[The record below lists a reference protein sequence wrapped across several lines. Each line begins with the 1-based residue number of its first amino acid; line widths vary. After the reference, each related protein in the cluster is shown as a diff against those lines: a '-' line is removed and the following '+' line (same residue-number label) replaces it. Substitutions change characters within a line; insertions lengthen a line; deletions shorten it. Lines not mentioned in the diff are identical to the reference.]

1 MFSILTKRIYEKP
14 DNKDGYRVLVDRLW
28 PRGIS
33 KDEAKLDEWVK
44 EIAPSNELRKSFD
57 HQPEKMP
64 EFKKKYLD
72 EIEGNELAEEFRSS
86 ILEEL
91 SKGTVTLLYG
101 AKDEENNNA
110 VVLKEWIEKKRKGK

>member
-91 SKGTVTLLYG
+91 NKGTVTLLYG

>member
-57 HQPEKMP
+57 HQPEKMA

-91 SKGTVTLLYG
+91 NKGTVTLLYG

-110 VVLKEWIEKKRKGK
+110 VVLKEWIKKKGKGK

>member
-33 KDEAKLDEWVK
+33 KDEAKLDEWAK

-57 HQPEKMP
+57 HKPEKMP
-64 EFKKKYLD
+64 EFKEKYLY
-72 EIEGNELAEEFRSS
+72 EIEANEVATEFENI
-86 ILEEL
+86 ILKEL
-91 SKGTVTLLYG
+91 NKHNVTLLYG
-101 AKDEENNNA
+101 AKDEEHNNA
-110 VVLKEWIEKKRKGK
+110 IVLREWIEKKREEK

>member
-1 MFSILTKRIYEKP
+1 MFGIVTKRIYEEP
-14 DNKDGYRVLVDRLW
+14 DNNDGYRVLVDRLW
-28 PRGIS
+28 PRGVS
-33 KDEAKLDEWVK
+33 KDEAKIDEWVK
-44 EIAPSNELRKSFD
+44 HIAPSNELRKSFD
-57 HQPEKMP
+57 HQPEKMA

-91 SKGTVTLLYG
+91 NKGTVTLLYG

>member
-57 HQPEKMP
+57 HQPEKMA

-91 SKGTVTLLYG
+91 NKGTVTLLYG

-110 VVLKEWIEKKRKGK
+110 VVLKEWIEKKRKEK